1 MAGGWARRHKCTVLR
16 LTNKIT
22 YHLWAGDGQDGISAW
37 FHSYRERSR
46 TGCGWA
52 KDETESVRGSA
63 LKERDHIQA
72 VEEQLVKQEV
82 RSYAAIEQ
90 DSRTCCGREMD
101 ETVSARFNS

>member
-1 MAGGWARRHKCTVLR
+1 M
-16 LTNKIT
+16 
-22 YHLWAGDGQDGISAW
+22 
-37 FHSYRERSR
+37 
-46 TGCGWA
+46 
-52 KDETESVRGSA
+52 RGSA